1 MTVKGAHSYDDV
13 ATVDG
18 YLHGSFK
25 EAAIALGLV
34 ADDDEHDK
42 MLQAASLACF
52 PSQMRA
58 LFAEVLVW
66 HEPLEPAK
74 LWAKWAGEMAAD
86 FLYHD
91 QQVPS
96 SFCLACTMQL
106 AMPAPFVICHL
117 TRRNTLAC

>member
-1 MTVKGAHSYDDV
+1 MLIAGQGERYWLRLLLTTVKGARSYDDV

-34 ADDDEHDK
+34 ADDDEQDK
-42 MLQAASLACF
+42 MLQAASIACF
-52 PSQMRA
+52 PSQMHA

-74 LWAKWAGEMAAD
+74 LWAKWVGEMAAD
-86 FLYHD
+86 FLYRD
-91 QQVPS
+91 QQVLS
-96 SFCLACTMQL
+96 SVCLQATC
-106 AMPAPFVICHL
+106 
-117 TRRNTLAC
+117 N